1 MPTTRTVNA
10 PGIPSTG
17 EAGVQPLNPA
27 PVLATPRRRRRPA
40 LLALGV
46 LLVVLGALGA
56 SYLATSLSHT
66 IPVIALARAVPRG
79 QELTDADLVEAHV
92 APDPALSPIP
102 FADRGSVV
110 GQVAV
115 TDLEPGTLLT
125 RAAVGSHSFPPAGQ
139 AVVGVGVTA
148 ARAPA
153 TPLHDGDRVLLVPVT
168 GSSSTQQNSPA
179 DPATASAV
187 TATVVSSGPVGV
199 DGLRVVDVLVPEGEG
214 PDVAAGAAA
223 GQIAIVLVSGD

>member
-1 MPTTRTVNA
+1 MPSTRTTKD
-10 PGIPSTG
+10 PGTRSTV
-17 EAGVQPLNPA
+17 EAGVQPLTAAPA
-27 PVLATPRRRRRPA
+27 LPTPRRRRRPA

-66 IPVIALARAVPRG
+66 VPVIALARAVPRG
-79 QELTDADLVEAHV
+79 QELKESDLAEAHV

-110 GQVAV
+110 GQVAA
-115 TDLEPGTLLT
+115 TDLEPGTLLS
-125 RAAVGSHSFPPAGQ
+125 RAAVGSHAFPPAGQ

-153 TPLHDGDRVLLVPVT
+153 TPLHDGDRVLLVPAI
-168 GSSSTQQNSPA
+168 GSSSTPQSSLPG
-179 DPATASAV
+179 TAAASTVA
-187 TATVVSSGPVGV
+187 ATVVTTGPVGV
-199 DGLRVVDVLVPEGEG
+199 DGLRVVDVLVQEDQG
-214 PDVAAGAAA
+214 PDVAARAAA